1 MFKLF
6 RSKGCGSTVVEAMLE
21 LLELPYESVT
31 IDWDSPA
38 DWEAVKKVNPLGQ
51 VPTLITPEGAVMTE
65 SAAIVFALLD
75 RQPDSPLAPPRGT
88 KERDLMFRWTSFL
101 ATNVYGAII
110 IGDAPERFLPPEGR
124 DESVQAHVKA
134 GTKQR
139 AQQCWQMMEAQIEPG
154 PYLLGARMSALD
166 VYAAMVSRWRP
177 GRAWIEAHCPKIA
190 AAVKKTE
197 AQPVVARVWAR
208 NFG

>member
-6 RSKGCGSTVVEAMLE
+6 RSKACGSTVVEAMLE
-21 LLELPYESVT
+21 LLDLPYETVT
-31 IDWDSPA
+31 VDWDTPA

-51 VPTLITPEGAVMTE
+51 VPTLVTPEGAVMTE

-75 RQPDSPLAPPRGT
+75 RKPDSALLPPRGT
-88 KERDLMFRWTSFL
+88 KERDLFFRWTAFL
-101 ATNVYGAII
+101 ATNVYGVII
-110 IGDAPERFLPPEGR
+110 VGDVPERFLPPEAR
-124 DESVQAHVKA
+124 ADEIQAQVKA
-134 GTKQR
+134 GTTAR
-139 AQQCWQMMEAQIEPG
+139 AQQCWQMMEAGVEPA
-154 PYLLGARMSALD
+154 PYLLGAQMTALD

-190 AAVKKTE
+190 AAAKKTE
-197 AQPVVARVWAR
+197 THPVVARVWAR